1 MQIIAFNRCW
11 VIHWRWVCVVG
22 ISFAILMGLSFWQLQ
37 RAANKTE
44 ILQRLAQLDKAGS
57 VTAQQIQGLS
67 SAAADGLNVIA
78 EARWLSPG
86 VWLLDNQ
93 IVKGRIGYNV
103 IVPMQLNDTTDVVL
117 VNLGWV
123 AATAKREELPHV
135 DVPASLKIDGILRT
149 RVGGIRLGQNFE
161 DNGRWPM
168 RIQQIDFEA
177 LSASLKQPLYP
188 GIIYQLQNSPYLVHY
203 QSVVMPPERHRAYA
217 LQWFLL
223 ALAVL
228 VVGLAASAKKVTPQ

>member
-11 VIHWRWVCVVG
+11 VIHWRWVVVVL
-22 ISFAILMGLSFWQLQ
+22 IAFAILMGLAVWQLQ
-37 RAANKTE
+37 RAASKTQ
-44 ILQRLAQLDKAGS
+44 ILQRIAELGQAGS
-57 VTAQQIQGLS
+57 VTAQHIHGLS
-67 SAAADGLNVIA
+67 SEAADGLNVTA
-78 EARWLSPG
+78 EARWLSPS

-103 IVPMQLNDTTDVVL
+103 IVPMQLQTADVVL

-123 AATAKREELPHV
+123 AAPAKREELPQV
-135 DVPASLKIDGILRT
+135 DVPASLQIDGILRT
-149 RVGGIRLGQNFE
+149 RIGGIRLGQNFE

>member
-11 VIHWRWVCVVG
+11 VIHWRWVSVVL
-22 ISFAILMGLSFWQLQ
+22 IAFAILMGLSIWQLQ

-44 ILQRLAQLDKAGS
+44 ILQRLAQLQQAGP
-57 VTAQQIQGLS
+57 VTAQHIHGLS
-67 SAAADGLNVIA
+67 PAAADGLNVTA
-78 EARWLSPG
+78 EARWLSPS

-103 IVPMQLNDTTDVVL
+103 IVPMQLSDTADVVL

-123 AATAKREELPHV
+123 AATAKREELPQI
-135 DVPASLKIDGILRT
+135 DVPKRLQIDGILRT
-149 RVGGIRLGQNFE
+149 RIGGIRLGQNFE

-228 VVGLAASAKKVTPQ
+228 VVALAASAKKVTPQ